1 MRERADIFEFVG
13 IGELAETLTQF
24 LSLSLLHGADD
35 TGSPPRRNATGLEK
49 MQQLI
54 LQQAKEHLAKVR
66 EGFVL
71 SVRTPQVTDRSEIRY
86 LLDRVL
92 LDWDQ
97 LSRELGLEDASPAE
111 DEPQAQPSDGDF
123 DHPAIERVRHQLFAY
138 SMAAVALGHL
148 PRLPSSQITF
158 PHSYSDPPTYSDIPA
173 PDSPGEMLVR
183 IEEIEQ
189 MLWQIM
195 VNDLGALVKHRYGP
209 LRRTYGFFEASAWLA
224 RKEAERFGIKKRESK
239 IVFF

>member
-1 MRERADIFEFVG
+1 MRERADVFEFVG
-13 IGELAETLTQF
+13 IGELAETLTQY
-24 LSLSLLHGADD
+24 LSLSLQYTSDHVGPQQP
-35 TGSPPRRNATGLEK
+35 GGATGLEK

-54 LQQAKEHLAKVR
+54 LQQAKDHLTKVR

-71 SVRTPQVTDRSEIRY
+71 SVRTAQVTDRSEIRY

-92 LDWDQ
+92 LDWEQ
-97 LSRELGLEDASPAE
+97 FSRELGLEDEANTGDAPADQASG
-111 DEPQAQPSDGDF
+111 SDF
-123 DHPAIERVRHQLFAY
+123 DHPAIEHVRHQLLAY

-158 PHSYSDPPTYSDIPA
+158 PRSYSDPPTYSDISA

-195 VNDLGALVKHRYGP
+195 VNDLGELVKHRYGP

-224 RKEAERFGIKKRESK
+224 RKEAERFGIKKRETK